1 MANLTQYNPTM
12 VGVPQPMTP
21 NTGEEQPRAYLG
33 GGGLNGLAPL
43 STQPPMSTPL
53 PPNTTPTPGGS
64 LDLSQFSPANVV
76 NQLVGSFTDSNSPY
90 LQSARRRGIETAG
103 QRGLMNSTIAA
114 GNAERAGIESIQPFV
129 SEAVGLLN
137 AREGR
142 ALTRDN
148 MQQQAILSDWLDS
161 NKFNREFN
169 ANLSLLPIKS
179 TFDMLNVFQQYAAE
193 KPEIWTPDVLSGSTN
208 FFQRNMF
215 DILNQYF
222 PGTFTRSP

>member
-1 MANLTQYNPTM
+1 MASLNQYNPTM
-12 VGVPQPMTP
+12 VGVPQPAQANTLAP
-21 NTGEEQPRAYLG
+21 NTTEVQPMAYLSG
-33 GGGLNGLAPL
+33 PQQGIQSFN
-43 STQPPMSTPL
+43 PL
-53 PPNTTPTPGGS
+53 PPTPSAGNMS
-64 LDLSQFSPANVV
+64 LEQFSPANVV
-76 NQLVGSFTDSNSPY
+76 NQLVDSFTNSNSPY
-90 LQSARRRGIETAG
+90 VQNARQRGLETAA
-103 QRGLMNSTIAA
+103 QRGLMNSGIAA
-114 GNAERAGIESIQPFV
+114 GNSQRAATEAIQPFV

-222 PGTFTRSP
+222 PGTFNRSP